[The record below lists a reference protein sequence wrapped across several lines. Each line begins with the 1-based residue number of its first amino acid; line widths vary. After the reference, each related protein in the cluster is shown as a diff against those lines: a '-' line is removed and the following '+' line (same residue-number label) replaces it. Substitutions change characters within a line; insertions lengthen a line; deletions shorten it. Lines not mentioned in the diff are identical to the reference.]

1 MGRSNLNGAGMK
13 GRTLNPDDV
22 KVVCGHE
29 DTRKR
34 YNLTEDTE
42 KWPFMMLEVTSA
54 IPISVERVYKI
65 ILKIV
70 NSYVRGE
77 AFILC
82 SEYARSSMEEMKH
95 VFYVVLPDRLRAS
108 LEQCFH
114 DDEAVKLALRCM
126 HSKSIS
132 KITSGRP
139 NMRQR
144 ACLLAQVMAF
154 VQCRTQAFG
163 RPLKKKSDWSEGLQR
178 VLGCICGSERI
189 QQEAPKVRKAQI
201 TLLEASGVVSMSHQE
216 EHCLQISSEGPALS
230 PRGAVQLLEVGTIM
244 ECRSDY
250 AERPRN

>member
-1 MGRSNLNGAGMK
+1 MHASFISIATTILVRHPQQANEFLNAQSLYISKRSLEYASPGLNGAGMK

-189 QQEAPKVRKAQI
+189 QQEAPKI
-201 TLLEASGVVSMSHQE
+201 
-216 EHCLQISSEGPALS
+216 
-230 PRGAVQLLEVGTIM
+230 
-244 ECRSDY
+244 
-250 AERPRN
+250 